1 MRKLKSKSS
10 KGFTLIE
17 LMVSMSLFM
26 LIMTMSMGSII
37 GIFDINRKSQ
47 ALKTVIANLNLA
59 IESMAREMRF
69 GDHYHCGSSG
79 AITSPQNCPNGEGGN
94 FVSFLSSDDEQIIY
108 RLEDGVIEKSS
119 DGGNSYAALT
129 GSEVDIESLNFYVL
143 GAGAQSPSLQ
153 PKVLIKVSGV
163 AGPNEKSRTEF
174 TLQTLVSQRVL
185 DN

>member
-1 MRKLKSKSS
+1 MKISALKKTQ
-10 KGFTLIE
+10 GFTLIE
-17 LMVSMSLFM
+17 LIVSMSLFM
-26 LIMTMSMGSII
+26 LVMTMSMGSII
-37 GIFDINRKSQ
+37 GVFDVNRKSQ
-47 ALKTVIANLNLA
+47 AMKTVMSNLNLA

-69 GDHYHCGSSG
+69 GDNYHCGSSG
-79 AITSPQNCPNGEGGN
+79 TITAPQNCPNGGD

-108 RLEDGVIEKSS
+108 RLEGGVIEKSS
-119 DGGNSYAALT
+119 DGGGSYAALT
-129 GSEVDIESLNFYVL
+129 GSEVDIEDLSFYVL